1 MIPRSSSCHRM
12 PNSTAAVVDPS
23 AHRPRLSGSAT
34 KLAALCVMLVLFAG
48 CTGAG
53 SDATGSDTAAVTTA
67 ALTTAALTTVERSDA
82 TTGRADGAPA
92 ADRQLVAAMVDAI
105 NATAGGPVAA
115 QRVLLEQLTHPDYL
129 GEQQRCA
136 QASITIG
143 LDPVLDDLLP
153 TPGWTPAATPDT
165 AAPSAGVAIPTGTLY
180 RMPVLVLVYTDVRR
194 TGTDLTSLRISILD
208 GRALLFPLCL
218 N

>member
-1 MIPRSSSCHRM
+1 MIPRSSSCQRM
-12 PNSTAAVVDPS
+12 PNLTAAVVDS
-23 AHRPRLSGSAT
+23 TAQRARLSGSAR
-34 KLAALCVMLVLFAG
+34 KLAALCVMLVLVAG
-48 CTGAG
+48 CTG
-53 SDATGSDTAAVTTA
+53 TGSAPDT
-67 ALTTAALTTVERSDA
+67 
-82 TTGRADGAPA
+82 APA
-92 ADRQLVAAMVDAI
+92 ASTTLQRSADTSGPTDSALAGDRQLVVALVDAI

-129 GEQQRCA
+129 GAQQRCD

-143 LDPVLDDLLP
+143 LDPVLDDLRP
-153 TPGWTPAATPDT
+153 TPGWTPVVAPDT
-165 AAPSAGVAIPTGTLY
+165 GQPSSAIAIPTGTLY
-180 RMPVLVLVYTDVRR
+180 RLPVLVLVYTDVRR

>member
-34 KLAALCVMLVLFAG
+34 KLTALCVMLVILAG

-53 SDATGSDTAAVTTA
+53 SHTEGSGTAGSD
-67 ALTTAALTTVERSDA
+67 TAALTTVERSNA
-82 TTGRADGAPA
+82 TTGPTDGAPA
-92 ADRQLVAAMVDAI
+92 GDRQLVAAMVDAI

-129 GEQQRCA
+129 GAQQRCA

-153 TPGWTPAATPDT
+153 TPGWTPVAAPDT
-165 AAPSAGVAIPTGTLY
+165 GQPSAAMAIPTGTLY
-180 RMPVLVLVYTDVRR
+180 RMPVLVLVYTDIRR
-194 TGTDLTSLRISILD
+194 TGTDLTSLRVSILD